1 MEFTKLLKEKVAI
14 VDSELKKYMDHEKN
28 AQSDIY
34 EAMSYSLMA
43 GGKRLRPVI
52 MLLTAI
58 TVSVASRAVGALMI
72 SSLLVIPVA
81 CAMTFAKSYASML
94 RISVVFALIF
104 TIAGLFISF
113 YMNLRPGGTIVLLG
127 VITLIILLIANKGGK

>member
-1 MEFTKLLKEKVAI
+1 MPVKAI
-14 VDSELKKYMDHEKN
+14 N
-28 AQSDIY
+28 F
-34 EAMSYSLMA
+34 
-43 GGKRLRPVI
+43 VI

-104 TIAGLFISF
+104 TIAGLFSSF